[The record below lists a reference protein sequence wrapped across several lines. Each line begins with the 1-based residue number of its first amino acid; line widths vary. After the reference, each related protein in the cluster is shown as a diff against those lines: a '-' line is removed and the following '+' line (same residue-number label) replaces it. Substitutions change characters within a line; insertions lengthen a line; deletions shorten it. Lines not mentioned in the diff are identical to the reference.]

1 VYASAASFGKNSA
14 ASFGRAS
21 PEKSPVR
28 SRERLPT
35 APEILKH
42 AEVAAKPR
50 MPTFERV
57 SSPLEEQLT
66 KLFKHIGTEESAL
79 EMARQML
86 ARQAEFEPRKA
97 FD

>member
-1 VYASAASFGKNSA
+1 
-14 ASFGRAS
+14 
-21 PEKSPVR
+21 
-28 SRERLPT
+28 
-35 APEILKH
+35 
-42 AEVAAKPR
+42 